1 MIKGLNLVQHED
13 NARGEHRVCRVCT
26 KGDASLMAPDERR
39 MTEGPL
45 AFVDCDADNLRPGSL
60 LGLRRRAPSFGGKG
74 RRAVVESRDGQTQT
88 IANVYPILTWVRLAR
103 RIPVCIH
110 IDETPPSVVL
120 AAGITAAVEI
130 EHRARTE

>member
-1 MIKGLNLVQHED
+1 
-13 NARGEHRVCRVCT
+13 
-26 KGDASLMAPDERR
+26 MAPDERR